1 MAGGPRS
8 DRVQTTDAPSD
19 MLHFGID
26 VLLEDRSPLASA
38 RRVGLV
44 TNHAARTAGDVTR
57 PSRVALRDAGVPL
70 VRLFGPEHG
79 LSATAADGA
88 SVADGTDPLTGLPV
102 VSLYG
107 DRMRPPAEM
116 LQDLDAV
123 LFDIPDVGAR
133 FYTYTWTLYHL
144 VAACAATGTRVLV
157 CDRPNPL
164 GGVCAEGPLLDPSCA
179 SFIGEEA
186 IPVRH
191 GLTHGELARLWQ
203 RERWPQLRLEVIPCR
218 GWDATRAWPATG
230 LPWVPTSPAM
240 PTFTSAI
247 WYPGLCLFE
256 ATTCSVGRGTDAP
269 FTCVAAPWLDPR
281 AIQESVPE
289 AAMYGARL
297 EAAVITPTQAPHAGV
312 TCPAVRV
319 VLDCE
324 DDDSSAIARYIATRT
339 RPVALGLALLGAVQR
354 VHADQFAWA
363 TYPTAAN
370 PSGADHFE
378 RLVGQRDLAGRV
390 AGASPDTR
398 SDWTAVPGWDDR
410 ATSVFLYPRH

>member
-1 MAGGPRS
+1 M
-8 DRVQTTDAPSD
+8 
-19 MLHFGID
+19 
-26 VLLEDRSPLASA
+26 
-38 RRVGLV
+38 

-57 PSRVALRDAGVPL
+57 PTRAALRDTGVPL

-88 SVADGTDPLTGLPV
+88 LVADGTDPLTGLPV

-107 DRMRPPAEM
+107 DHMRPTAAM
-116 LQDLDAV
+116 LEDLDV
-123 LFDIPDVGAR
+123 VIFDIPDVGAR

-144 VAACAATGTRVLV
+144 LAACATTGTRVLV

-164 GGVCAEGPLLDPSCA
+164 GGVCAEGPLLEPSCA
-179 SFIGEEA
+179 SFIGEDA

-218 GWDATRAWPATG
+218 GWDVTRAWPATG

-240 PTFTSAI
+240 PHFTSAI

-281 AIQESVPE
+281 AMLESVPE
-289 AAMYGARL
+289 AGEYGARL
-297 EAAVITPTQAPHAGV
+297 EVAVITPTQAPYAGIP
-312 TCPAVRV
+312 CPAVRV
-319 VLDCE
+319 VLDCNAA
-324 DDDSSAIARYIATRT
+324 DPMAIARYIATRT
-339 RPVALGLALLGAVQR
+339 RPVALGLALLGAVRR
-354 VHADQFAWA
+354 VHVDQFAWA
-363 TYPTAAN
+363 AYPTAAN
-370 PSGADHFE
+370 PTGADHFS
-378 RLVGQRDLAGRV
+378 RLIGRRDIAEHVAQATTHERV
-390 AGASPDTR
+390 AWTTMPDWR
-398 SDWTAVPGWDDR
+398 SRAAAVWHVPR
-410 ATSVFLYPRH
+410 AMPID